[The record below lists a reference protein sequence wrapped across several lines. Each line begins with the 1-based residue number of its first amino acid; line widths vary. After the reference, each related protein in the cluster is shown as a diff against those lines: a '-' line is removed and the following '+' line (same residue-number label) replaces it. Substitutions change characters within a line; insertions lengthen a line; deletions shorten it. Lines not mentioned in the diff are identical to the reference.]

1 MKLGINLTFRMLNIS
16 VYLLVRFS
24 PTSKL
29 HRTPK
34 MDIDTSSKRKASS
47 TDDASDKR
55 QKTKKQWRV
64 PHSNNSKHADHERS
78 RTIQPGDAGIWA
90 TCTKGKERKCIAELR
105 DLFTD
110 YAEVM
115 YGGQMPVI
123 NDATTN
129 SSTGEGDGNTTTEAA
144 QSPDADDIES
154 SIQTELATL
163 RRAPTTGAAALFEPI
178 LPDMQCVVFFRVRQP
193 IEPVAFVER
202 IMRDAAAEPARKRTR
217 FTQRLSP
224 MSLMGRASEEG
235 LERVAMEVLR
245 SVFRHGESGAG
256 EVGKGRRFA
265 IRPTIRNHHVLGR
278 DFVIQKVA
286 ACVGPGHVV
295 DLKGYEVLIL
305 VEVYKVSLALFLF
318 LKPLASAFFRLLLL

>member
-1 MKLGINLTFRMLNIS
+1 MDTDTF
-16 VYLLVRFS
+16 
-24 PTSKL
+24 
-29 HRTPK
+29 
-34 MDIDTSSKRKASS
+34 SKRKAPN

-105 DLFTD
+105 DLFTE
-110 YAEVM
+110 YAETM
-115 YGGQMPVI
+115 YGGQIPVI

-129 SSTGEGDGNTTTEAA
+129 SATSEGDAAA
-144 QSPDADDIES
+144 QFAMTSDGNADDIES
-154 SIQTELATL
+154 SIRAEVAAL
-163 RRAPTTGAAALFEPI
+163 RRPPTTGAAALFEPI
-178 LPDMQCVVFFRVRQP
+178 LPDMQCVVFFRVRPP
-193 IEPVAFVER
+193 IEPVAFVQR
-202 IMRDAAAEPARKRTR
+202 IMRDAAAEQARKRTR

-245 SVFRHGESGAG
+245 SVFRQGESGAV
-256 EVGKGRRFA
+256 EVGNGRRFA

-305 VEVYKVSLALFLF
+305 VDVYKVSLALFLF